1 MQEDGQQRSAN
12 QRVGEVSL
20 ARDRLAARFRRRFTL
35 LLVILLIAAYAA
47 FFSAYTIA
55 RHASLESHAYDLGNA
70 DQAVWNTAHGRPL
83 AFTNWEGR
91 ARTFKAGT
99 RLAMHVEPIYF
110 LIAPLYWVWSDPR
123 ALLVLQA
130 TVVALGA
137 LPAYW
142 LARAQL
148 GDGAPALVFPI
159 VYLLFPALQ
168 AANRFDFHAVTLASA
183 FLLFAAYGLLSR
195 RTSLFLVSSLLA
207 AATKEE
213 IPLLIAMMGLYAAF
227 VQRRWRLG
235 LAVAAVGVLWS
246 LIAVLVIV
254 PAFNTSGRSPYLN
267 YYEGANGADPTGA
280 AVSLSWALFGRLF
293 TSANAEYVVRLL
305 LPTGGLSL
313 FSPATLALLAP
324 SLAINLLSDNP
335 QMHELERFHYAAS
348 LAPLVVVSAIM
359 GTAWLS
365 RRLGGEGGSPIPIAG
380 RRVGR
385 PAVNPV
391 RGAIARWLVGRPAAH
406 LGSAAKS
413 GSATDSGPAANAER
427 AMTPRARRVATLL
440 SLWVLAWTLGYH
452 YDRGFTPLAEGFAW
466 PDVSPHDRRLA
477 QIAQLIP
484 PQASLSAQSNLNP
497 HFSQRP
503 RINLFPYS
511 LTTDYVLLDAAT
523 FTINKDNFL
532 SWVRDEVVNKAVAG
546 GEFGVVVAD
555 DGYILLQRGAPA
567 CPLPAQFYTFLFED
581 APTPRYALTAD
592 FLTPETGEAV
602 LRLHGFDV
610 YGRRGEER
618 QYLVYLEALRPP
630 ATDYQIALYR
640 IDAASAVVGATT
652 EPPAALVWLPTSRW
666 PPGQI
671 VRVVIDPATWW
682 TRTIPEYHVALG
694 IYAGDEEWELGARL
708 RPHVVQSPYQVR
720 LHAERTLLQLA
731 TLRNHLWGA
740 YVEAPLRQFA
750 TPRVPQPV
758 DADLGGMVRLLGYD
772 AGPSEVRPGEEVH
785 VRLYWRA
792 HAPIAQSYTVFVHL
806 LDRQEQVRGQYDG
819 IPGQGTRPT
828 DTWVTGEVIID
839 EIQFAVAPE
848 TPPGPHR
855 IEVGLYLAATGARL
869 SVLDA
874 AGAPQGDRVLLPQ
887 IITVR

>member
-1 MQEDGQQRSAN
+1 MEEDGQPRAADQRSKG
-12 QRVGEVSL
+12 VL
-20 ARDRLAARFRRRFTL
+20 PMRDRLAARLSRRFTL
-35 LLVILLIAAYAA
+35 LLVILLTAAYAA

-55 RHASLESHAYDLGNA
+55 RHDSLESHAYDLGNA

-110 LIAPLYWVWSDPR
+110 LIAPLYWLWSDPR

-130 TVVALGA
+130 TLVALGA

-159 VYLLFPALQ
+159 AYLLFPALQ

-227 VQRRWRLG
+227 IQRRWRLG
-235 LAVAAVGVLWS
+235 LTVAAVGVLWS

-280 AVSLSWALFGRLF
+280 ASPLSWALLERLF
-293 TSANAEYVVRLL
+293 TPANASYVARLL

-359 GTAWLS
+359 GAAWLS
-365 RRLGGEGGSPIPIAG
+365 RRLGGD
-380 RRVGR
+380 
-385 PAVNPV
+385 
-391 RGAIARWLVGRPAAH
+391 
-406 LGSAAKS
+406 S
-413 GSATDSGPAANAER
+413 GSATPRAQHKVARRLVSRPTANGGLA
-427 AMTPRARRVATLL
+427 TPRARRAATLV

-452 YDRGFTPLAEGFAW
+452 YYRGFTPLAEGFAW

-477 QIAQLIP
+477 QIARQIP

-511 LTTDYVLLDAAT
+511 LATDYVLLDAAT
-523 FTINKDNFL
+523 FTVNKDNFL
-532 SWVRDEVVNKAVAG
+532 SWVRDQVVNQAVAG
-546 GEFGVVVAD
+546 GEFGIAVAD

-567 CPLPAQFYTFLFED
+567 RPLPAQFYTFLFED
-581 APTPRYALTAD
+581 APTPMYALTAD
-592 FLTPETGEAV
+592 FLAPASGEAV
-602 LRLHGFDV
+602 LRLPGFDV
-610 YGRRGEER
+610 
-618 QYLVYLEALRPP
+618 
-630 ATDYQIALYR
+630 
-640 IDAASAVVGATT
+640 
-652 EPPAALVWLPTSRW
+652 
-666 PPGQI
+666 
-671 VRVVIDPATWW
+671 
-682 TRTIPEYHVALG
+682 
-694 IYAGDEEWELGARL
+694 
-708 RPHVVQSPYQVR
+708 
-720 LHAERTLLQLA
+720 
-731 TLRNHLWGA
+731 
-740 YVEAPLRQFA
+740 
-750 TPRVPQPV
+750 
-758 DADLGGMVRLLGYD
+758 
-772 AGPSEVRPGEEVH
+772 
-785 VRLYWRA
+785 
-792 HAPIAQSYTVFVHL
+792 
-806 LDRQEQVRGQYDG
+806 
-819 IPGQGTRPT
+819 
-828 DTWVTGEVIID
+828 
-839 EIQFAVAPE
+839 
-848 TPPGPHR
+848 
-855 IEVGLYLAATGARL
+855 
-869 SVLDA
+869 
-874 AGAPQGDRVLLPQ
+874 
-887 IITVR
+887 

>member
-1 MQEDGQQRSAN
+1 MQEDDQQQAAN
-12 QRVGEVSL
+12 QRLRAVSL
-20 ARDRLAARFRRRFTL
+20 MRDRLAALIPRRFTL
-35 LLVILLIAAYAA
+35 LLVILLIATYAV

-91 ARTFKAGT
+91 AKTFKVGT

-110 LIAPLYWVWSDPR
+110 LIAPFYWLWSDPR

-130 TVVALGA
+130 TIVALGA

-148 GDGAPALVFPI
+148 GDGIPSLVFPI
-159 VYLLFPALQ
+159 AYLLFPALQ

-195 RTSLFLVSSLLA
+195 RNSLFLISSLLA

-235 LAVAAVGVLWS
+235 LAVAAAGVLWS

-267 YYEGANGADPTGA
+267 YYEGTNGADPTGA
-280 AVSLSWALFGRLF
+280 AAPLSWALLGRLF

-359 GTAWLS
+359 GAAWLS
-365 RRLGGEGGSPIPIAG
+365 RRLGGEGGSLTMDSSSPIPRA
-380 RRVGR
+380 
-385 PAVNPV
+385 
-391 RGAIARWLVGRPAAH
+391 RGAIVWRLVGRPAENLRSTAN
-406 LGSAAKS
+406 
-413 GSATDSGPAANAER
+413 SGPAANSDR

-440 SLWVLAWTLGYH
+440 SLWVLTWTLGYH
-452 YDRGFTPLAEGFAW
+452 YYRGFTPLAEGFAW

-477 QIAQLIP
+477 QIAQHIP

-511 LTTDYVLLDAAT
+511 LATDYVLLDAAT

-546 GEFGVVVAD
+546 GEFGVALAD

-567 CPLPAQFYTFLFED
+567 RPLPAQFYTFLFAE
-581 APTPRYALTAD
+581 APTPMYALTAD
-592 FLTPETGEAV
+592 FLAPETGEAV

-618 QYLVYLEALRPP
+618 QYVVYLEALQPP
-630 ATDYQIALYR
+630 AADYQIALYQ
-640 IDAASAVVGATT
+640 IDAAGAVVGATT
-652 EPPAALVWLPTSRW
+652 EPPAALVWFPTSRW
-666 PPGQI
+666 PTGRI

-682 TRTIPEYHVALG
+682 TRAISEYQVALG
-694 IYAGDEEWELGARL
+694 IYAGGEEWELGARL

-731 TLRNHLWGA
+731 TLRNRLWGA
-740 YVEAPLRQFA
+740 YVEAPRRQFTA
-750 TPRVPQPV
+750 PRVPQAV
-758 DADLGGMVRLLGYD
+758 DVDLGGMVRLLGYD

-792 HAPIAQSYTVFVHL
+792 RAPIAQSYTVFVHL
-806 LDRQEQVRGQYDG
+806 LDSQEQVRGQYDG
-819 IPGQGTRPT
+819 IPGRGTRPT
-828 DTWVTGEVIID
+828 DTWATGEVIV
-839 EIQFAVAPE
+839 EEVQFAVAPE
-848 TPPGPHR
+848 TSPGPHR
-855 IEVGLYLAATGARL
+855 IEVGLYLAATGMRL
-869 SVLDA
+869 PVLDA

-887 IITVR
+887 IIIVR

>member
-1 MQEDGQQRSAN
+1 MQEDGQQWAAN
-12 QRVGEVSL
+12 QRVRDVSPTL
-20 ARDRLAARFRRRFTL
+20 LAARLSPRFTL

-110 LIAPLYWVWSDPR
+110 LIAPLYWLWSDPR

-130 TVVALGA
+130 TIVALGA

-148 GDGAPALVFPI
+148 GDGLPALVFPAA
-159 VYLLFPALQ
+159 YLLFPALQ

-183 FLLFAAYGLLSR
+183 LLLFAAYGLLSR
-195 RTSLFLVSSLLA
+195 HTPLFLVSGLLA

-235 LAVAAVGVLWS
+235 LAVAAASALWS

-267 YYEGANGADPTGA
+267 YYEGADGTDPMGA
-280 AVSLSWALFGRLF
+280 AAPLSWALLERLF
-293 TSANAEYVVRLL
+293 TPANAWYVARLL

-313 FSPATLALLAP
+313 FSPTTLAFLAP
-324 SLAINLLSDNP
+324 SLVINLLSDNP

-348 LAPLVVVSAIM
+348 LAPLVIVSAIM

-365 RRLGGEGGSPIPIAG
+365 RRLGDGGGS
-380 RRVGR
+380 
-385 PAVNPV
+385 
-391 RGAIARWLVGRPAAH
+391 L
-406 LGSAAKS
+406 
-413 GSATDSGPAANAER
+413 
-427 AMTPRARRVATLL
+427 TPRARRVATLL

-452 YDRGFTPLAEGFAW
+452 YYHGFTPLAEGFAW

-477 QIAQLIP
+477 QIARQIP

-511 LTTDYVLLDAAT
+511 LATDYVLLDAAT
-523 FTINKDNFL
+523 LTVNKDNFL
-532 SWVRDEVVNKAVAG
+532 SWVRDQVVNEAVAG
-546 GEFGVVVAD
+546 GEFGVAVAD

-567 CPLPAQFYTFLFED
+567 RPLPAQFYTFLFAD
-581 APTPRYALTAD
+581 APTPMYALTAD
-592 FLTPETGEAV
+592 FLAPETGEAI

-610 YGRRGEER
+610 YGCRGEER
-618 QYLVYLEALRPP
+618 QYVLYLEALRPP
-630 ATDYQIALYR
+630 PTDYEIALYQ
-640 IDAASAVVGATT
+640 IDEAGAVVGATT

-666 PPGQI
+666 PTGQI
-671 VRVVIDPATWW
+671 VRVVIDPVTWW
-682 TRTIPEYHVALG
+682 TRATPEYHVALG
-694 IYAGDEEWELGARL
+694 IYAGDAEWELGARL
-708 RPHVVQSPYQVR
+708 RPHVVQSRYQVR
-720 LHAERTLLQLA
+720 FHAERTLLQLV
-731 TLRNHLWGA
+731 TLRNRLSGA
-740 YVEAPLRQFA
+740 YVEAPLRQF
-750 TPRVPQPV
+750 TMPRVPQAV
-758 DADLGGMVRLLGYD
+758 DADLGGVVRLVGYD
-772 AGPSEVRPGEEVH
+772 AGPSQVRPGEAVH

-792 HAPIAQSYTVFVHL
+792 RAPIAQSYTVFVHL
-806 LDRQEQVRGQYDG
+806 LDGQERMRGQYDG

-839 EIQFAVAPE
+839 EVQFTVAPE
-848 TPPGPHR
+848 TSPGPHR
-855 IEVGLYLAATGARL
+855 IEVGLYLAAAGMRL
-869 SVLDA
+869 PVLDA